1 MRNKKRRMIQRLR
14 QMVEVAPA
22 PAKPAQTY
30 DEPAEEEA
38 AAKERIKSRKR
49 KPAKKAET
57 KEEK

>member
-30 DEPAEEEA
+30 DEPAEEEV
-38 AAKERIKSRKR
+38 AAKARIKSRKR
-49 KPAKKAET
+49 KTVK
-57 KEEK
+57 KEEE